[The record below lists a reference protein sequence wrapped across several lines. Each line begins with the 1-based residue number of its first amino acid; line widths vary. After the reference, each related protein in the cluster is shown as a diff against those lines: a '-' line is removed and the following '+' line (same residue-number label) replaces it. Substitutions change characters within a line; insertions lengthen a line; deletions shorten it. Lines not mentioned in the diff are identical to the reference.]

1 MAVKSFAYKEDHI
14 QLAKFAKALA
24 HPARLHILHFLE
36 QQEVCITGSI
46 VNELP
51 IAQSSVSQ
59 HLKAL
64 KEAGLIHGTIE
75 PPKVYYCINQENWKK
90 AKRLFENFF

>member
-1 MAVKSFAYKEDHI
+1 MGIKPFTYKEDHVR
-14 QLAKFAKALA
+14 LAKFAKALS

-36 QQEVCITGSI
+36 QQEVCYTGSI

-64 KEAGLIHGTIE
+64 KEAGLINGTIE
-75 PPKVYYCINQENWKK
+75 PPKVYYCINRENWEK
-90 AKRLFENFF
+90 AQRLFESFF